1 VVEDPTGA
9 PDART
14 DADGLVAAHP
24 ALLETLLARAPIGIA
39 FLDRELRYL
48 RINEQ
53 LAAINGVPVQAH
65 LGRTVREV
73 LPELAPDVEPLLRS
87 VLDTGL
93 ALVDLEV
100 ETGPVPGEPGRRRFW
115 LISYYP
121 VPDDLSGVDS
131 GAAVRGDGVER
142 VAGVGLIVLDV
153 TERRGAEDAAVRAQ
167 QRLAFLAQASL
178 RLSQSL
184 VGDDVLDALTDVL
197 TSGPDRLADWVV
209 VLQPDESGVLVP
221 VRSVHADPA
230 LAGLALQAKDTGP
243 IEPTSGAPAMVV
255 HRTGRPVLTAQLG
268 PDELADAP
276 SGLPELIAQLH
287 CGPGML
293 LPLTVRGRSAG
304 VVSAVRDTGRPGFD
318 LGEQALLLDLCGRAA
333 LALDNA
339 RLYAG
344 RVRIAG
350 ALQQALLP
358 ASLPEVPG
366 ATLAARY
373 RSAEDAVEV
382 GGDFYD
388 VLALDGDRWLL
399 VIGDVAGRGI
409 DAAGATGLAR
419 HTLRALAADYSPA
432 AALDRLNTLLLAQ
445 AEGVP
450 ERFLTAVAGLLR
462 RTPTGGFR
470 LTLANGGHPPPLL
483 VPQFGPP
490 LLLGEPGTLLG
501 AFDHVQLSE
510 TEHELHLGDTLLL
523 YTDGVTETRGAN
535 GLFGED
541 RLISTARA
549 CPANPPDPGHLL
561 DCLLQAIDDYGTEPG
576 SDDTGLLALT
586 IDTPRP

>member
-1 VVEDPTGA
+1 ME
-9 PDART
+9 
-14 DADGLVAAHP
+14 HP
-24 ALLETLLARAPIGIA
+24 ALLETLLERAPVGFA
-39 FLDRELRYL
+39 VVDRELRYL
-48 RINEQ
+48 WIDEQ
-53 LAAINGVPVQAH
+53 LAVCNGVPVQAH
-65 LGRTVREV
+65 LGQTVRQV
-73 LPELAPDVEPLLRS
+73 LPDLAPDVEPLLRS
-87 VLDTGL
+87 VLETGL

-100 ETGPVPGEPGRRRFW
+100 ETGPVPVEPGRRRFW
-115 LISYYP
+115 LISCYP
-121 VPDDLSGVDS
+121 VPGHPLGGGP
-131 GAAVRGDGVER
+131 GAAVRSDSLER
-142 VAGVGLIVLDV
+142 VAGVGLIVADV
-153 TERRGAEDAAVRAQ
+153 TERRAAEDAAVQAQ
-167 QRLAFLAQASL
+167 QRLGFLAQASL

-184 VGDDVLDALTDVL
+184 HGNDVLDALTGVL

-209 VLQPDESGVLVP
+209 VLQPDERGVLVP

-230 LAGLALQAKDTGP
+230 LAALARQAPNTGP
-243 IEPTSGAPAMVV
+243 IEPTSGAPAMGV
-255 HRTGRPVLTAQLG
+255 HHTGVPVLTAQIG

-276 SGLPELIAQLH
+276 AGLPELIAQLH

-304 VVSAVRDTGRPGFD
+304 VLSAVRRTGRPGFD
-318 LGEQALLLDLCGRAA
+318 PGEQALLLDLCGRAA

-344 RVRIAG
+344 RVRIAS

-358 ASLPEVPG
+358 ASLPALPG
-366 ATLAARY
+366 ATMAARY

-388 VLALDGDRWLL
+388 VLALGDEQWLL

-419 HTLRALAADYSPA
+419 HTLRALAADHSPA

-445 AEGVP
+445 AEAAP
-450 ERFLTAVAGLLR
+450 ERFLTAVAALLR
-462 RTPTGGFR
+462 RTPTGSFR

-483 VPQFGPP
+483 VPQFGLP
-490 LLLGEPGTLLG
+490 LLLGETGTLLG
-501 AFDHVQLSE
+501 AFAHVQLSQ
-510 TEHELHLGDTLLL
+510 TEHELHPGDTLLL
-523 YTDGVTETRGAN
+523 YTDGVTETRGAS

-541 RLISTARA
+541 RLMSTARA

-561 DCLLQAIDDYGTEPG
+561 DHLLQAVDDYRTEPG

-586 IDTPRP
+586 INTTGTATRCSPGGVGSQPRH